1 MNTTTFPRLAV
12 AVGMA
17 LACAG
22 AQAAEAYAA
31 IGLPG
36 LVIGFAQ
43 PVNDRVSLRAD
54 LGTLGSRDVDGDH
67 EGIDYRGDVHYHRLG
82 LFGDWFVAGG
92 GFRLTGGVTFND
104 GKMTLSALGD
114 GTPITIGDTTY
125 PTTAEDRFDARVKV
139 PDVTPYLGIGWGHHG
154 TGGPGWSFLF
164 DLGVSV
170 GRATVSTS
178 AQGPFL
184 GQVSQ
189 EDLDAETRELRDGVG
204 RIRVLPQATVGVA
217 YRF

>member
-1 MNTTTFPRLAV
+1 MHPRFLHLATVAGLTLAATTT
-12 AVGMA
+12 
-17 LACAG
+17 
-22 AQAAEAYAA
+22 QAADPYAA

-36 LVIGFAQ
+36 LVIGVAQ
-43 PVNDRVSLRAD
+43 PVNDRFSVRAD
-54 LGTLGSRDVDGDH
+54 LGTLGSRDVNGDH

-104 GKMTLSALGD
+104 GKMTLTAKGD

-154 TGGPGWSFLF
+154 GSGPGWSFLF
-164 DLGVSV
+164 DLGVSI

-178 AQGPFL
+178 AEGPIL

-189 EDLDAETRELRDGVG
+189 EDLDEETRELRDGVG